1 MDNWKTDKLE
11 ALGTFQYG
19 YTDSATKNNS
29 GVKYLRI
36 SDIQDNGKINWLT
49 VPFCKISD
57 NDFSKYSLFNG
68 DVLFARIGA
77 TAGKTC
83 YIKGAPKSIFASYLI
98 RFVTNELDSKFFFYF
113 TQSQQ
118 YWKQALQQREGQ
130 LKKGLNANTLSNFN
144 IQYPENKVE
153 QTAIANILS
162 KVDEAIQK
170 ADEAIT
176 KTERI
181 KQALMKK
188 LLTEGIDHK
197 QFKQTKIGKIPK
209 DWEVV
214 RLNRYANILGGFA
227 FKSSDYAKTGIP
239 LIRIANVSFGEI
251 VFEDLAYLP
260 KTYLDKFD
268 EFKVKKDDILLAL
281 TRPIISGGLKAS
293 IINSEHTPA
302 LLNQRVAKINT
313 KDEKQL
319 QQNYLK
325 HFVLSPYFF
334 KQMLQAQ
341 TSTNQPN
348 VSTKQIEGFQIII
361 PDPVEQKNI
370 SDILEEVQ
378 NKVKLS
384 IKRKNTLERIK
395 EGLMD
400 DLLTGKKRVKIN

>member
-1 MDNWKTDKLE
+1 
-11 ALGTFQYG
+11 
-19 YTDSATKNNS
+19 
-29 GVKYLRI
+29 
-36 SDIQDNGKINWLT
+36 
-49 VPFCKISD
+49 
-57 NDFSKYSLFNG
+57 
-68 DVLFARIGA
+68 
-77 TAGKTC
+77 
-83 YIKGAPKSIFASYLI
+83 
-98 RFVTNELDSKFFFYF
+98 
-113 TQSQQ
+113 
-118 YWKQALQQREGQ
+118 
-130 LKKGLNANTLSNFN
+130 
-144 IQYPENKVE
+144 
-153 QTAIANILS
+153 
-162 KVDEAIQK
+162 
-170 ADEAIT
+170 
-176 KTERI
+176 
-181 KQALMKK
+181 
-188 LLTEGIDHK
+188 
-197 QFKQTKIGKIPK
+197 
-209 DWEVV
+209 
-214 RLNRYANILGGFA
+214 
-227 FKSSDYAKTGIP
+227 
-239 LIRIANVSFGEI
+239 
-251 VFEDLAYLP
+251 
-260 KTYLDKFD
+260 
-268 EFKVKKDDILLAL
+268 
-281 TRPIISGGLKAS
+281 LKAS